1 MVSGVVK
8 RAQSIETSPL
18 SAAHGHFWRCAW
30 FPVDCAHF
38 HRTAHHPRVL
48 EPTTG
53 QPGECVRFGCWML
66 DVVCVGRQCV
76 DLSWGGGRFA
86 TVPPAV
92 SPSMIFPLCTRL
104 EPSRGGVVGEF
115 FRAAKR
121 DHGPIIHFQPP
132 RRHDDDHRAPSL
144 AHARAP
150 DCPGGGGRFPSAPR
164 AEFRRT
170 AAEQQ
175 PLGRRPHL
183 VRLPGLELPS
193 LPGADRGFVLPAQ
206 LRLVRRHGRLVLQHR

>member
-1 MVSGVVK
+1 MSREGGPVQASNQVNFYKQDTAYGRLCACVVSGVVK

-18 SAAHGHFWRCAW
+18 RAAHGIFWRCAW

-53 QPGECVRFGCWML
+53 QPGECVRFGCWIGCGL
-66 DVVCVGRQCV
+66 LVRQCV

-115 FRAAKR
+115 FRAANETIR
-121 DHGPIIHFQPP
+121 SDYSFSAT
-132 RRHDDDHRAPSL
+132 HDY
-144 AHARAP
+144 
-150 DCPGGGGRFPSAPR
+150 
-164 AEFRRT
+164 
-170 AAEQQ
+170 
-175 PLGRRPHL
+175 
-183 VRLPGLELPS
+183 
-193 LPGADRGFVLPAQ
+193 
-206 LRLVRRHGRLVLQHR
+206 